1 MAGAGIPGSRSGEGV
16 PDPKGNCKCRKGRS
30 VRLMAGTDKSQKPA
44 EAGPAVILVR
54 PQMGENIGAAA
65 RAMFNFGLTDLRLVA
80 PRDGW
85 PNEAA
90 FAMAAGAEEVARA
103 ATVHET
109 LSDAIGDLTYVVATT
124 ARGRDM
130 AKPALLPQEAAAE
143 LRNRHKAGEQVGL
156 MFGAEASGLSNDDVA
171 VADAVVTIP
180 ANPAFSS
187 LNLGQ
192 AVLLLSYEWMKT
204 EGMELP
210 SPTGRGD
217 ATPAEKELLL
227 GLFEHFEDALIR
239 SGFLGVAEKRPAMV
253 RNLRA
258 MLTRAEL
265 TDQEIRTLRG
275 IIVSLET
282 YGKPPETG
290 DK

>member
-1 MAGAGIPGSRSGEGV
+1 
-16 PDPKGNCKCRKGRS
+16 
-30 VRLMAGTDKSQKPA
+30 MAGTDKRQDPW
-44 EAGPAVILVR
+44 EGGPAVILVK

-65 RAMFNFGLTDLRLVA
+65 RAMFNFGLTDLRLTA

-103 ATVHET
+103 ATVHDS
-109 LSDAIGDLTYVVATT
+109 LGGAIADLTYVVATT

-130 AKPALLPQEAAAE
+130 AKPVLAPHEAAEE
-143 LRNRHKAGEQVGL
+143 LRRRHEAGEKVGL
-156 MFGAEASGLSNDDVA
+156 LFGGERSGLSNDDIA
-171 VADAVVTIP
+171 VADAAVTIP

-192 AVLLLSYEWMKT
+192 AVLLLSYEWMRS
-204 EGMELP
+204 GQAPELP
-210 SPTGRGD
+210 SSGRGD
-217 ATPAEKELLL
+217 AQPATKAELL
-227 GLFEHFEDALIR
+227 GLFEHLEEALVR
-239 SGFLGVAEKRPAMV
+239 SGFLGIEEKRPGMV

-265 TDQEIRTLRG
+265 TDQEVRTLRG
-275 IIVSLET
+275 IIVSLERAEPP
-282 YGKPPETG
+282 GK
-290 DK
+290 

>member
-1 MAGAGIPGSRSGEGV
+1 
-16 PDPKGNCKCRKGRS
+16 
-30 VRLMAGTDKSQKPA
+30 MAGTDRTQDPWA
-44 EAGPAVILVR
+44 GGPAVILVR

-65 RAMFNFGLTDLRLVA
+65 RAMFNFGLTDLRLTA

-103 ATVHET
+103 ARVFDD
-109 LSDAIGDLTYVVATT
+109 LPGAMGDLSYVVATT

-130 AKPALLPQEAAAE
+130 AKPVLTPEEAARE
-143 LRNRHKAGEQVGL
+143 LRRRHEDGEAVGIL
-156 MFGAEASGLSNDDVA
+156 FGGERSGLSNDDIA
-171 VADAVVTIP
+171 VADAAVTIP

-192 AVLLLSYEWMKT
+192 AVLLIAYEWMKS
-204 EGMELP
+204 GAVPDLP
-210 SPTGRGD
+210 QTGRGEAAP
-217 ATPAEKELLL
+217 ATKAELL
-227 GLFEHFEDALIR
+227 GLFEHLEQALVR
-239 SGFLGVAEKRPAMV
+239 SGFLALEEKRPAMV

-258 MLTRAEL
+258 MLTRGQL
-265 TDQEIRTLRG
+265 TDQEVRTLRG

-282 YGKPPETG
+282 YGKPPETPG
-290 DK
+290 E